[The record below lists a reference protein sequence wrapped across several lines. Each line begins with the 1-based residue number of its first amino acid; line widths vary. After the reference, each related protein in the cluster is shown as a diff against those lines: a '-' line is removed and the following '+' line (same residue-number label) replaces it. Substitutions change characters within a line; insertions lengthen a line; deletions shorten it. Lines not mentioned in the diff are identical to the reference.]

1 MDRVRYA
8 PLSDGVPRPTC
19 PSTAI
24 QRFEGVDQKVWNFS
38 IGGYRPAE
46 KWLKDR
52 KGRVLSDD
60 DIDHYRQILAALAG
74 TERLMNEIDELI
86 EQHGG
91 WPEAF
96 Q

>member
-1 MDRVRYA
+1 MVVQHA
-8 PLSDGVPRPTC
+8 LQPLFSD
-19 PSTAI
+19 
-24 QRFEGVDQKVWNFS
+24 QYFEGVAPGAWEFS
-38 IGGYRPAE
+38 IGGYRPVE
-46 KWLKDR
+46 KWLEDR

-60 DIDHYRQILAALAG
+60 DSDYYGQIVAALAD
-74 TERLMNEIDELI
+74 TERLRNEIDELI

>member
-1 MDRVRYA
+1 MRRQA
-8 PLSDGVPRPTC
+8 MESFQAEC
-19 PSTAI
+19 SSTVSSTLRASHPETWA
-24 QRFEGVDQKVWNFS
+24 FT

-60 DIDHYRQILAALAG
+60 DINHYRQIIAALAG
-74 TERLMNEIDELI
+74 TNHLMHEIDELI

-91 WPEAF
+91 WPKAF
-96 Q
+96 D